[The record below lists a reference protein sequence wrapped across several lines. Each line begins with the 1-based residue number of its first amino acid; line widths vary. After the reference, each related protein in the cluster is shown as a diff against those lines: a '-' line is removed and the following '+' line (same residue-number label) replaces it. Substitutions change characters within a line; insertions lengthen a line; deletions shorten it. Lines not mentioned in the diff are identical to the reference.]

1 MKRVI
6 GYIRVSTNHQA
17 ESGLGLADQ
26 ESKIRA
32 YCDLYDLE
40 LVGIKADEGCS
51 GRSLKGRDALQE
63 VTDAVHAGDVD
74 GVVIAKLDRLTR
86 SVRDLQ
92 TILDNLV
99 ARTELHSVSEKIDTS
114 SATGRLI
121 LNVLTSVASW
131 EAEITGERTSDAL
144 KEKQKE
150 AQAQENATA
159 KTEQR
164 KARRVNINGR
174 APYGYRWEDGELV
187 EVAHEQEALA
197 IITELRSRGIT
208 YATIAKELSDRGV
221 TTKRGGQW
229 RSGSVRD
236 ILAKHL
242 DQRGLDIDHKRNQP
256 RKPKQPRLSAI

>member
-26 ESKIRA
+26 ETKIRA

-40 LVGIKADEGCS
+40 LVDIKSDEGCS
-51 GRSLKGRDALQE
+51 GRSLKGRSALQE
-63 VTDAVHAGDVD
+63 ITNVVHSGDVD

-86 SVRDLQ
+86 SVKDLQ
-92 TILDNLV
+92 TILDNIV
-99 ARTELHSVSEKIDTS
+99 AHTELHSVSEKIDTS

-150 AQAQENATA
+150 AQAHEDEAA

-208 YATIAKELSDRGV
+208 YATIAKELSDRGI

-242 DQRGLDIDHKRNQP
+242 DQRGLNLDHKRNKP
-256 RKPKQPRLSAI
+256 RKPKQPHLSAI